1 MFDLDF
7 AVIRKLRRAMFSS
20 SIDHATRP
28 QKANGDSDWRFEPD
42 GAVAAGSARVR
53 NGGRVRTT
61 HKNYSVEKS
70 TE

>member
-42 GAVAAGSARVR
+42 GAVAAGSARV
-53 NGGRVRTT
+53 
-61 HKNYSVEKS
+61 
-70 TE
+70 